1 VSGFATAGG
10 VPDTVGT
17 RLAFAIA
24 ASVALHGVAIY
35 LLRPSEAEVAPPVHK
50 LEVLLISSRDAAA
63 PAEEPAPMHS
73 PQAAPVPRA
82 APLPRRVEARREMAA
97 RRDLVEPRG
106 DPAPAALPEAP
117 RPAEPP
123 PSAATRAPEPPQ
135 QVSLAA
141 PVDLVAGYGSSLSRL
156 LARHREYPPLAAM
169 RGWEGAVTMRLR
181 VAPGGKL
188 IEAKVE
194 SSSGHDVLDAK
205 ALDMVKRLGELP
217 PPPEALRERE
227 FAVLVPV
234 VFRLER

>member
-1 VSGFATAGG
+1 MSAFATAGG
-10 VPDTVGT
+10 RAFGTLGT
-17 RLAFAIA
+17 RLALAIA
-24 ASVALHGVAIY
+24 ASLALHAGAIY
-35 LLRPSEAEVAPPVHK
+35 LLRPSEAGVAPPVHK
-50 LEVLLISSRDAAA
+50 LEVLLISSRDT
-63 PAEEPAPMHS
+63 PAEEPTPVHP
-73 PQAAPVPRA
+73 PQTAPVPRT
-82 APLPRRVEARREMAA
+82 APPPRRVETRREMAA
-97 RRDLVEPRG
+97 HRDLAAPGG

-123 PSAATRAPEPPQ
+123 PSVATRVPEPPQ
-135 QVSLAA
+135 QVTLAP